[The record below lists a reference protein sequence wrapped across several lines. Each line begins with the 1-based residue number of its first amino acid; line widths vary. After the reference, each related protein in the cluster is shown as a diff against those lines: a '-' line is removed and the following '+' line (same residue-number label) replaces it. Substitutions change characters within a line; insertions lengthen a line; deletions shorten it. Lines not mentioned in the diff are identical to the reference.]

1 MHPRAP
7 AMRIFKALVKL
18 QEHDILRDLSLNDI
32 SQYAR
37 LVGHLKNDILL
48 PQPLNQ
54 TDPSVPPE
62 VLSSSVAGFLSDA
75 LEIDEE
81 YIQDSWDILKF
92 DCTTMFDISRFERS
106 MGGERIQEN
115 GEESSRR
122 SFRTRM
128 QDE

>member
-1 MHPRAP
+1 
-7 AMRIFKALVKL
+7 MRIFKALVKL